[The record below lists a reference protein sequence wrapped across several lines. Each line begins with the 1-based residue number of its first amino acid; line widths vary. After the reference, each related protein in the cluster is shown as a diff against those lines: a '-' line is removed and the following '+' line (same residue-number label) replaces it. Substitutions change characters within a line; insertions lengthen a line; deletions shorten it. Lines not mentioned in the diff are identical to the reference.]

1 MGCMACVHIY
11 IGSTGGSAC
20 MRFLQMRVTV
30 AYEHACI
37 HAYT

>member
-20 MRFLQMRVTV
+20 MGFCMYGEEESDCSV
-30 AYEHACI
+30 
-37 HAYT
+37 